1 MSNGETSQIESNLEA
16 WREVLPRCTIVT
28 TGSAQQLPVHVTHG
42 DDVVV
47 SITAVRSPAIDAS
60 PVDADSIQELEQ
72 LDLWYDPQEI
82 DGELIGRATFEIPAT
97 LPVGYYRVELISD
110 SRNATALLLVTP
122 RASGQVNGWGLT
134 LDLPAVRSRR
144 SWGIGDL
151 ADLAEV
157 GVLAALV
164 GSDFIYPR
172 PEVFDQLQFE
182 GEEEAPASFLAPQVR
197 QRYVPTAVLRVEEIP
212 EFSYLTAP
220 DRALVEWEAEEFHKL
235 NSTTDPINVP
245 EIHQAKTAALDLIR
259 AVELSPARQ
268 AEYDAYVAREGQE
281 LADFALWAA
290 IAENCHRTETSWPE
304 DAAEPD
310 SFGARRAGDQLQDE
324 IEKHRRYQWFITQQ
338 FERAH
343 QRARGAGMRI
353 GLLRDWQWDPTN
365 ADLSDLVREFQL
377 ASHGVGGLVATP
389 TAAAEDAQPLLAVLA
404 IEAERAGIEVILA
417 VQNQSEWQAAAQ
429 EAGLTT
435 AVNLWRDE
443 PGQRSLNTETFTP
456 AQMLEITTPMDIPLA
471 NYLAEEFVE
480 ALPTNIEPAQEQ
492 ELRREAA
499 NAHDAL
505 VRVLSSAGLIDDD
518 FSQRALIEALH
529 AWAHEQKPRLT
540 ALRLRDVVGQRAWAG
555 DTATE
560 LRPTTDGFGAPV
572 VVDDLKDMPV
582 LLSLLRRF

>member
-1 MSNGETSQIESNLEA
+1 MY
-16 WREVLPRCTIVT
+16 REEDHTVLSYNIPSDR
-28 TGSAQQLPVHVTHG
+28 SHVECE
-42 DDVVV
+42 D
-47 SITAVRSPAIDAS
+47 
-60 PVDADSIQELEQ
+60 
-72 LDLWYDPQEI
+72 
-82 DGELIGRATFEIPAT
+82 
-97 LPVGYYRVELISD
+97 
-110 SRNATALLLVTP
+110 
-122 RASGQVNGWGLT
+122 
-134 LDLPAVRSRR
+134 
-144 SWGIGDL
+144 
-151 ADLAEV
+151 
-157 GVLAALV
+157 
-164 GSDFIYPR
+164 
-172 PEVFDQLQFE
+172 EVFQ
-182 GEEEAPASFLAPQVR
+182 
-197 QRYVPTAVLRVEEIP
+197 
-212 EFSYLTAP
+212 
-220 DRALVEWEAEEFHKL
+220 KL

-343 QRARGAGMRI
+343 QRARGAGMSI
-353 GLLRDWQWDPTN
+353 GLLRGWEWDTTN

-480 ALPTNIEPAQEQ
+480 APPTNIEPEQEQ
-492 ELRREAA
+492 
-499 NAHDAL
+499 
-505 VRVLSSAGLIDDD
+505 
-518 FSQRALIEALH
+518 
-529 AWAHEQKPRLT
+529 
-540 ALRLRDVVGQRAWAG
+540 
-555 DTATE
+555 
-560 LRPTTDGFGAPV
+560 
-572 VVDDLKDMPV
+572 
-582 LLSLLRRF
+582 